1 MQKNFELLFT
11 ALSLITIELANEE
24 VMIDLM
30 RLSIALQVCSPT
42 LTVIHLAVIHLDLN
56 PKRLSRSKIQDFLFI
71 MLISV
76 LIG

>member
-11 ALSLITIELANEE
+11 ALALITIELANEE

-42 LTVIHLAVIHLDLN
+42 LTVIHLDLN

-76 LIG
+76 FIG